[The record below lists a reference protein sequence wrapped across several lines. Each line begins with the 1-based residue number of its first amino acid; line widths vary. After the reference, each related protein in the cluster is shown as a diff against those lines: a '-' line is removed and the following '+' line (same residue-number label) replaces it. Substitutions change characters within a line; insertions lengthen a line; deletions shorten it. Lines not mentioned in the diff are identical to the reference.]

1 MDSTHAA
8 IFVGIDVAKDRLDVH
23 LRPSGQS
30 WRLTH
35 DEAHLTELAERLGQL
50 RPRLVVLEATGRL
63 HRRVA
68 AVLAAAGLPVAV
80 VNPRQIRDFARA
92 TGRLAKTDK
101 LDAETIARFAE
112 AVQPAPRP
120 LPDAAALRL
129 QALVARRRQLT
140 EMLVA
145 EKNRRFQATDP
156 ALRAHLE
163 AHVAWLEAALAEVDG
178 ELDRAVRASP
188 LWRVKAELLTTV
200 PGIGAVS
207 ARALLAELPE
217 LGELNRHQV
226 AALVGVAPFNR
237 DSGAL
242 RGRRTIWGG
251 RRALRTTLYMAVVV
265 AVRRNPVIGAFYRRL
280 RAAGKPA
287 KVALTACMRKLV
299 VMLNAMLRTNTA
311 WRAA

>member
-1 MDSTHAA
+1 
-8 IFVGIDVAKDRLDVH
+8 
-23 LRPSGQS
+23 
-30 WRLTH
+30 
-35 DEAHLTELAERLGQL
+35 
-50 RPRLVVLEATGRL
+50 
-63 HRRVA
+63 
-68 AVLAAAGLPVAV
+68 
-80 VNPRQIRDFARA
+80 
-92 TGRLAKTDK
+92 
-101 LDAETIARFAE
+101 
-112 AVQPAPRP
+112 
-120 LPDAAALRL
+120 
-129 QALVARRRQLT
+129 
-140 EMLVA
+140 MLVA

-287 KVALTACMRKLV
+287 KVALTACMRKLLV
-299 VMLNAMLRTNTA
+299 ILNAMVRAGTA
-311 WRAA
+311 WQGA